1 MSRAFVKELDG
12 AEGEALPELAISPH
26 RNLVTAEGLAQI
38 DDQLGRLEDEL
49 AAARAADDRPAIA
62 RVERD
67 LRYWRQRRG
76 SAEVVPKVD
85 RPDTVRFGRPDTVRF
100 GCSVQIE
107 ATDGTTARFRLVGE
121 DQSDPA
127 HGLISWVSPLAEALL
142 GAHVGDDVPFRGG
155 RAEIVGID
163 P

>member
-85 RPDTVRFGRPDTVRF
+85 RPDTVRFG
-100 GCSVQIE
+100 CSVQLE

>member
-12 AEGEALPELAISPH
+12 AEGETLPELAISPH
-26 RNLVTAEGLAQI
+26 RNLVTPEGLAQI
-38 DDQLGRLEDEL
+38 DDQLRRLEDAL
-49 AAARAADDRPAIA
+49 TAARVADDRPAIA

-76 SAEVVPKVD
+76 SAEVVPQVD
-85 RPDTVRFGRPDTVRF
+85 RPDTVRFGCTV
-100 GCSVQIE
+100 QLE
-107 ATDGTTARFRLVGE
+107 APDGTTARFRLVGE

-142 GAHVGDDVPFRGG
+142 GAQVGDDVPFRSG
-155 RAEIVGID
+155 RAEIVGIE
-163 P
+163 